1 MLIILLIIFG
11 LAVGSFLNVL
21 IDRAPLDESILW
33 GRSHCDYCKKPLR
46 WFELIPLF
54 SYIAQRGKCR
64 RCHKKLR
71 IQYPLVEG
79 TNAVIYGAIAYFVSP
94 IASFGDVVGF
104 LGLLFFAS
112 SALAI
117 VVADVLYQLI
127 PDGAIVLLFL
137 ASLARFYG
145 VPVQSIWP
153 TVLSSLGAFGIFYF
167 LWWITRGKGM
177 GFGDVKL
184 AGVLGLFLG
193 FPDTIL
199 AFYVAFLT
207 GAVVGVILMLGKHA
221 GMKTKI
227 AFGPF
232 LIFGAI
238 VAVLFSQ
245 PMYRLWYMLV

>member
-1 MLIILLIIFG
+1 MLILLLCIIG
-11 LAVGSFLNVL
+11 LAIGSFLNVL

-54 SYIAQRGKCR
+54 SYMAQGGRCR
-64 RCHKKLR
+64 RCHKSLR
-71 IQYPLVEG
+71 LQYPIVEG
-79 TNAVIYGAIAYFVSP
+79 VNALLFGVIAWQFGPIVSV
-94 IASFGDVVGF
+94 IDLVGLF
-104 LGLLFFAS
+104 GLLFFAS
-112 SALAI
+112 AALSI
-117 VVADVLYQLI
+117 VVADSLYQLI
-127 PDGAIVLLFL
+127 PDGSIMLIFISAGMRL
-137 ASLARFYG
+137 ASAPSEIIANLMSAVVAY
-145 VPVQSIWP
+145 
-153 TVLSSLGAFGIFYF
+153 AIFYF

-199 AFYVAFLT
+199 AFYIAFLT
-207 GAVVGVILMLGKHA
+207 GAVVGVILILGRRA

-238 VAVLFSQ
+238 ATLLFSQ
-245 PMYRLWYMLV
+245 PIYRLWFMFV